1 MTELEFSKLV
11 STGKKTTHTHTPNE
25 NKRCKNKVKLERKHR
40 KLIESQ
46 FLGEQV
52 GEIACC
58 LGSMRWEAMEKAP
71 GDLLSYPCVAR
82 CAIVMEQNTPGNLS
96 GYSVSPRMLRRTYS
110 GDQVTD
116 HMLDWVLRTFSVCA
130 TEGDL
135 FRWSP
140 WPAVCLLADTELAL
154 LGTWD
159 RPSSCFCSGSELRPH
174 HTSSNAAA
182 LTPETSGWN
191 SDSLARLSRSHPTFR
206 QLLSHSQ
213 TVLPQR
219 SLKRP

>member
-1 MTELEFSKLV
+1 MSIDRH
-11 STGKKTTHTHTPNE
+11 KTTKKKPSE
-25 NKRCKNKVKLERKHR
+25 NKRCKNKVKLKQKHR

-52 GEIACC
+52 GKIACC

-71 GDLLSYPCVAR
+71 GDLLSYPSVAQ
-82 CAIVMEQNTPGNLS
+82 CAIMMEQNTPGNLS
-96 GYSVSPRMLRRTYS
+96 GYSASPRKLRRTYS
-110 GDQVTD
+110 GDQVTN
-116 HMLDWVLRTFSVCA
+116 HVLDWVLRTFSVCA

-140 WPAVCLLADTELAL
+140 WPGVCLVADTELAL

-159 RPSSCFCSGSELRPH
+159 RPSSCFCSGYELRPRPM
-174 HTSSNAAA
+174 SSNAAA

-206 QLLSHSQ
+206 QLPSHSQ
-213 TVLPQR
+213 TVLPQCP
-219 SLKRP
+219 LKRP